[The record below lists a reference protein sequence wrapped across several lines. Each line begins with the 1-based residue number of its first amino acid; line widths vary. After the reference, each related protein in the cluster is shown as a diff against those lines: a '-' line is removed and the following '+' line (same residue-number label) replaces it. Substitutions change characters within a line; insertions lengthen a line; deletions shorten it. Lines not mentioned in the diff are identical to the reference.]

1 MQAWALLLG
10 GLLVWAAQ
18 FFALYGLA
26 SIAPGT
32 QIARTG
38 TVIVTV
44 ACAAADVL
52 LLIYAARGAG
62 RASDGFD
69 RWLMKLGI
77 AGAALSLVAVLWQ
90 GLPALLV

>member
-1 MQAWALLLG
+1 MRAWVLLLG

-26 SIAPGT
+26 SLAPGT

-38 TVIVTV
+38 ALIVTA

-52 LLIYAARGAG
+52 LLIYAVRGA
-62 RASDGFD
+62 RSLSEGFD
-69 RWLMKLGI
+69 RWLMKLGM
-77 AGAALSLVAVLWQ
+77 AGAALSLVAVIWQ